1 MTHDA
6 WFCGKCGTRNL
17 SEDSFCV
24 GCGAARRRPGALAVP
39 TAVVRR
45 NETDGDADQSVL
57 TEADFHDAPEGSI
70 SSGRELPESVRTA
83 ANLHDAQATYY
94 RVKSLQVATQIVQP
108 RQSTLA
114 LLAVLCA
121 VGGLIAVFVIG
132 PGAILPE
139 AAAVVLGHLALRE
152 IRHGEGHISGGG
164 LAIAALLIGYFSLG
178 LGVLA
183 IAGLVALLSS

>member
-1 MTHDA
+1 MTDDA
-6 WFCGKCGTRNL
+6 WFCGKCGTKNL
-17 SEDSFCV
+17 SEDAFCV

-45 NETDGDADQSVL
+45 NDRDADQSVL

-70 SSGRELPESVRTA
+70 SSGRELPESVRTE

-152 IRHGEGHISGGG
+152 IRHADGHISGSG
-164 LAIAALLIGYFSLG
+164 LAVAALLIGYFSLG

>member
-57 TEADFHDAPEGSI
+57 TEADFHDANSR
-70 SSGRELPESVRTA
+70 SSGRELPESVLTE

-152 IRHGEGHISGGG
+152 IRHAEGHITGGG
-164 LAIAALLIGYFSLG
+164 LAVAALLIGYFSLG